1 MPAVRKWL
9 KGFVRRIDPLRH
21 RLLDPLD
28 TVLDPAQRRQ
38 ARLLNYLLL
47 PVFASLAFL
56 MLWDG
61 RGNGMLFVAVDF
73 LVLVIIYLL
82 SRIGFYGTAA
92 LALSLLISAA
102 AFTNA
107 LVRTELGVTGAPEET
122 LMWVAPAI
130 VIAYLLLPLRGTMLL
145 IVANLV
151 GILLVPLVVDV
162 SYFDATPAFYFTV
175 VISLLILIAA
185 VWRSRYFALLDQ
197 QSRALSESEA
207 RYRSLLEASSETIVV
222 HKDGVILDVN
232 PAIEKLL
239 GYKPEDV
246 IGRMTIDFVE
256 PISQPTVREI
266 AATDSEDPYELLLR
280 HKNGSMVHAE
290 LRGKL
295 QWYRGDMV
303 RVIAVRDITDE
314 KNEEELVIEREK
326 VRALQKF
333 IGDLS
338 HDLRTPLSVINT
350 SIYLIERLAK
360 EPKRQQHH
368 IDVLQSE
375 AVHMQRML
383 EDLISMARLDKA
395 DTGDFRFQWVN
406 VNDIVQQAV
415 RDHQNLAL
423 RKKQTLAC
431 RTADDIPEIL
441 LDSDQFKLALKHLI
455 LNGLSYTGENG
466 TVMVETSATPRH
478 VVVQVR
484 DTGVGIEP
492 ADMPHI
498 FDQFYR
504 ADPARGA
511 EGGTGVGLS
520 IAKKIV
526 EAHHGRIEAESEPGH
541 GSVFRIFLPRPADA
555 TV

>member
-1 MPAVRKWL
+1 M
-9 KGFVRRIDPLRH
+9 
-21 RLLDPLD
+21 
-28 TVLDPAQRRQ
+28 LDPAQRRQ
-38 ARLLNYLLL
+38 ARLLNYLLI

-61 RGNGMLFVAVDF
+61 RGNGTLFVAVDF

-82 SRIGFYGTAA
+82 NRIGFYGTAA
-92 LALSLLISAA
+92 LAAFRRSCAA
-102 AFTNA
+102 QYGRN
-107 LVRTELGVTGAPEET
+107 VPEET
-122 LMWVAPAI
+122 LMWVTPAI

-145 IVANLV
+145 IIANLI

-185 VWRSRYFALLDQ
+185 VWRSRYLALLDQ
-197 QSRALSESEA
+197 QSHALSESET

-239 GYKPEDV
+239 GYKPEEV
-246 IGRMTIDFVE
+246 IGLMTIDFVE

-266 AATDSEDPYELLLR
+266 AATDSEEPYELLLR
-280 HKNGSMVHAE
+280 HKNGSAVHAE
-290 LRGKL
+290 LRGKS

-338 HDLRTPLSVINT
+338 HDLRQPVINT

-375 AVHMQRML
+375 AIHMQRML

-395 DTGDFRFQWVN
+395 DTGDFKFQWGN
-406 VNDIVQQAV
+406 VNDIVQQVV

-423 RKKQTLAC
+423 RKKQSLAC
-431 RTADDIPEIL
+431 RTASDIPEVL
-441 LDSDQFKLALKHLI
+441 LDSEQFKLALKHLI
-455 LNGLSYTGENG
+455 LNGLSYTSENG
-466 TVMVETSATPRH
+466 TVMVGAGATPRH
-478 VVVQVR
+478 VIVQVR
-484 DTGVGIEP
+484 GTRCRHP

-526 EAHHGRIEAESEPGH
+526 EAHHGGSEERSGNPCGN
-541 GSVFRIFLPRPADA
+541 SCAPVRRDSLNRRNFSQAF
-555 TV
+555 